1 MIYNLLAFFL
11 KFLSRIPFG
20 AMYVLS
26 DGLFYAVYYLA
37 GYRRGVVRKNLVGC
51 FPEKSEQEIKKIEK
65 KFYRFFTD
73 LIFESCKMASI
84 PPSELRRRM
93 KFTNVEAA
101 KAVLREGKTIS
112 LYMGHYGNWE
122 WVSSMP
128 LWMEDDVTSVQ
139 IYHKLS
145 NDNMNKLILN
155 NRERMGAV
163 SVEMR
168 KTARYIT
175 EQVASH
181 NVSIIGF
188 IADQAPRKKD
198 IRYYLPFL
206 NHRTPVLT
214 GTEKII
220 KHYGFDAWFLKMR
233 RVKRGYYEAEFVQ
246 LHDNTHSLPDFELTD
261 SFFQALEQMILE
273 CPELYLW
280 SHNRFRGATKLGEC
294 KK

>member
-1 MIYNLLAFFL
+1 MLYHLLSFFL
-11 KFLSRIPFG
+11 KLLSYIPFG
-20 AMYVLS
+20 VLYFIS
-26 DGLFYAVYYLA
+26 DCLFYVVYYVA
-37 GYRRGVVRKNLVGC
+37 RYRKAVVRKNLVGC
-51 FPEKSEQEIKKIEK
+51 FPEKSEQEIKQIEK

-84 PPSELRRRM
+84 SPTELRRRM

-128 LWMEDDVTSVQ
+128 LWMEDNVTSVQ

-145 NDNMNKLILN
+145 NENMNALILN

-175 EQVASH
+175 EQVAAH

-220 KHYGFDAWFLKMR
+220 KHYGFEAWFLKMK

-261 SFFQALEQMILE
+261 SYFQALEQMILE

-280 SHNRFRGATKLGEC
+280 SHNRFRSAMRLTEC
-294 KK
+294 N

>member
-1 MIYNLLAFFL
+1 MLYRLLSFFL
-11 KFLSRIPFG
+11 KLLSRIPFR

-26 DGLFYAVYYLA
+26 DGLFYIVYYV
-37 GYRRGVVRKNLVGC
+37 GRYRRGIVRKNLVGC
-51 FPEKSEQEIKKIEK
+51 FPGKSEQEIKQIEK

-84 PPSELRRRM
+84 SPAELRKRM

-145 NDNMNKLILN
+145 NENMNALILN

-175 EQVASH
+175 EQVAAH

-220 KHYGFDAWFLKMR
+220 KHYGFEAWFLKMK

-246 LHDNTHSLPDFELTD
+246 LHDNTHFLPDFELTD
-261 SFFQALEQMILE
+261 SYFQALEQMILE

-280 SHNRFRGATKLGEC
+280 SHNRFRSAMRLTEC
-294 KK
+294 N

>member
-1 MIYNLLAFFL
+1 MMLYHLLSFFL
-11 KFLSRIPFG
+11 KLLSYIPFG
-20 AMYVLS
+20 VLYFLS
-26 DGLFYAVYYLA
+26 DCLFYVVYYVVR
-37 GYRRGVVRKNLVGC
+37 YRRGVVRKNLVGC
-51 FPEKSEQEIKKIEK
+51 FPEKSEQEIKQIEK
-65 KFYRFFTD
+65 KFYSFFTD
-73 LIFESCKMASI
+73 LILESCKMTSI
-84 PPSELRRRM
+84 SPTEFRRRM

-139 IYHKLS
+139 IYHKQS
-145 NDNMNKLILN
+145 NENMNKLILS

-175 EQVASH
+175 EQVTAH
-181 NVSIIGF
+181 NVSVIGF

-220 KHYGFDAWFLKMR
+220 KHYDFAAWFLKMK

-246 LHDNTHSLPDFELTD
+246 LSDKTHSLPDFKLTD
-261 SFFQALEQMILE
+261 SYFQALEQMILD

-280 SHNRFRGATKLGEC
+280 SHNRFRGATKLGEG
-294 KK
+294 

>member
-1 MIYNLLAFFL
+1 MLYHLLSFFL
-11 KFLSRIPFG
+11 KLLSRIPFK

-26 DGLFYAVYYLA
+26 DGLFYIVYYV
-37 GYRRGVVRKNLVGC
+37 GRYRRGIVRKNLVGC
-51 FPEKSEQEIKKIEK
+51 FPGKSEQEIKQIEK

-84 PPSELRRRM
+84 SPAELRKRM

-145 NDNMNKLILN
+145 NENMNALILN

-175 EQVASH
+175 EQVAAH

-220 KHYGFDAWFLKMR
+220 KHYGFEAWFLKMK
-233 RVKRGYYEAEFVQ
+233 RVKRGYYEAEFIQ
-246 LHDNTHSLPDFELTD
+246 LHDNTHFLPDFELTD
-261 SFFQALEQMILE
+261 SYFQALEQMILE

-280 SHNRFRGATKLGEC
+280 SHNRFRSAMRLTEC
-294 KK
+294 N

>member
-1 MIYNLLAFFL
+1 MMSYHLLSFFL
-11 KFLSRIPFG
+11 KLLSYIPFG
-20 AMYVLS
+20 VLYFLS
-26 DGLFYAVYYLA
+26 DCLFYVVYYA
-37 GYRRGVVRKNLVGC
+37 VRYRRGVVRKNLVGC
-51 FPEKSEQEIKKIEK
+51 FPEKSEQEIKQIEK

-84 PPSELRRRM
+84 SPTELRRRM

-128 LWMEDDVTSVQ
+128 LWMEADVISVQ

-145 NDNMNKLILN
+145 NENMNKLILN

-175 EQVASH
+175 EQVAAH
-181 NVSIIGF
+181 NVSVIGF
-188 IADQAPRKKD
+188 IADQAPRKVPGSSNIVNCSSGHCDKWASTRLD
-198 IRYYLPFL
+198 QGHSRSFSWF
-206 NHRTPVLT
+206 RVLEVR
-214 GTEKII
+214 GRLYDRANIGSKV
-220 KHYGFDAWFLKMR
+220 GFDPVDLRKSNF
-233 RVKRGYYEAEFVQ
+233 
-246 LHDNTHSLPDFELTD
+246 P
-261 SFFQALEQMILE
+261 
-273 CPELYLW
+273 
-280 SHNRFRGATKLGEC
+280 
-294 KK
+294 

>member
-1 MIYNLLAFFL
+1 MMLYRLLSFFL
-11 KFLSRIPFG
+11 KLLSRIPFR

-26 DGLFYAVYYLA
+26 DGLFYIVYYVA
-37 GYRRGVVRKNLVGC
+37 RYRRGIVRKNLVGC
-51 FPEKSEQEIKKIEK
+51 FPGKSEQEIKQIEK

-84 PPSELRRRM
+84 SPAELRKRM

-145 NDNMNKLILN
+145 NENMNALILN

-175 EQVASH
+175 EQVAAH

-220 KHYGFDAWFLKMR
+220 KHYGFEAWFLKMK
-233 RVKRGYYEAEFVQ
+233 RVKRGYYEAEFIQ
-246 LHDNTHSLPDFELTD
+246 LHDNTHFLPDFELTD
-261 SFFQALEQMILE
+261 SYFQALEQMILE

-280 SHNRFRGATKLGEC
+280 SHNRFRSAMRLTEC
-294 KK
+294 N